1 MSDPARSGA
10 RTGGSPGP
18 TGERPPPGH
27 TRWGS
32 FRPMDEFDFFSLLRA
47 ELDAY
52 AALLATLTKEDLERP
67 VPSCAPWNLYEL
79 TDHLGNGNLWVT
91 TAVQEGHGRN
101 DKERTAPHDPVSLHT
116 WFLSTVD
123 QITTALDTDAESAA
137 WTFSALMPPT
147 VGFWQRR
154 RAHET
159 RMHRWDAQNALGTPE
174 PFDPAL
180 AADAV
185 TEVFELFAPRMI
197 ERGLAAEPETALTV
211 RATDVGRSWTYGPG
225 EPASEVAGTASDLAL
240 MLWNRIGPDAAGL
253 TWSGDRAAGERVVR
267 GPLVP

>member
-1 MSDPARSGA
+1 MGD
-10 RTGGSPGP
+10 
-18 TGERPPPGH
+18 
-27 TRWGS
+27 
-32 FRPMDEFDFFSLLRA
+32 FDFFSVLRS

-52 AALLATLTKEDLERP
+52 GTLLAGLTKADLDRQ
-67 VPSCAPWNLYEL
+67 VPSCAPWTLYEL

-101 DKERTAPHDPVSLHT
+101 DQERTAPHDPASLHT

-123 QITTALDTDAESAA
+123 QITTALSADAATEA
-137 WTFSALMPPT
+137 WTFSSLMPRT

-159 RMHRWDAQNALGTPE
+159 RMHRWDAQHALGEAE
-174 PFDPAL
+174 PFEPAF

-197 ERGLAAEPETALTV
+197 QRGLATEPQTALKLT
-211 RATDVGRSWTYGPG
+211 ATDAGRSWEYGPG
-225 EPASEVAGTASDLAL
+225 APVSEVAGPASDLAL
-240 MLWNRIGPDAAGL
+240 LLWGRVGVDAPHLA
-253 TWSGDRAAGERVVR
+253 WSGDRAAGERVVKGR
-267 GPLVP
+267 LVP

>member
-1 MSDPARSGA
+1 
-10 RTGGSPGP
+10 
-18 TGERPPPGH
+18 
-27 TRWGS
+27 
-32 FRPMDEFDFFSLLRA
+32 MDDFDFFSILRS

-52 AALLATLTKEDLERP
+52 ADLLVGLTKQDLERP
-67 VPSCAPWNLYEL
+67 VPSCAPWTLYEL

-123 QITTALDTDAESAA
+123 QITTALDTDAETGA
-137 WTFSALMPPT
+137 WTFSALMPRT
-147 VGFWQRR
+147 VGFWHRR

-159 RMHRWDAQNALGTPE
+159 RMHRWDAENALGGRPE
-174 PFDPAL
+174 AFEAGL
-180 AADAV
+180 AGDAV

-197 ERGLAAEPETALTV
+197 ERGLAAAPEAALV
-211 RATDVGRSWTYGPG
+211 LRATDLGRSWRYGPG
-225 EPASEVAGTASDLAL
+225 EGVAGAEAEVAGTASDLAL
-240 MLWNRIGPDAAGL
+240 MLWSRIGTDAGGL
-253 TWSGDRAAGERVVR
+253 VWSGDREAGERVLR